1 MLATRASIG
10 APDPQEGTVRLT
22 AGFASARLVAGL
34 GAAALVLAG
43 CASGGSDES
52 DSSSSTD
59 ICADAEGDGPR
70 IGLAYDVGGVGDLS
84 FNDSAYAGLVRA
96 VEELD
101 ATCTEAEAAAGESDP
116 DREDRLIELA
126 EAGYETIIGVGFI
139 YSVAVYNVAPDY
151 PDVNFGI
158 IDGFNPNDKPDD
170 PAPNEPNVAN
180 INFAANEGSFLVGV
194 AAALTTETDNVG
206 FIGGVQGPL
215 IEAFE
220 AGYVAGVEAVDPNI
234 EIQSQYL
241 SQGDPVKGFEN
252 PPGGETAATGMYD
265 QGADVVYH
273 AAGKSGLGLFDAV
286 VEAGEG
292 NWAIGV
298 DSDQYLTAD
307 DDQKPYILTSML
319 KRVDTGVFEYAQA
332 AAEGKAPTGYVTYD
346 LAGGGVGYATSGD
359 HMSEDV
365 IAEIESY
372 KEQIIAGDIE
382 VPTTVG

>member
-1 MLATRASIG
+1 M
-10 APDPQEGTVRLT
+10 RLR
-22 AGFASARLVAGL
+22 AGFARTRLVAGL
-34 GAAALVLAG
+34 GAAALVVAG

-52 DSSSSTD
+52 DSSSTTD

-84 FNDSAYAGLVRA
+84 FNDAAYAGLVQA

-101 ATCTEAEAAAGESDP
+101 ATCTEAEAAAGESDA
-116 DREDRLIELA
+116 DRADRLIELA

-139 YSVAVYNVAPDY
+139 YSVATYEVAPDY

-158 IDGFNPNDKPDD
+158 IDGFNPTESQKDLR
-170 PAPNEPNVAN
+170 NVAN

-194 AAALTTETDNVG
+194 AAALTTETDSVG

-215 IEAFE
+215 IEGFE
-220 AGYVAGVEAVDPNI
+220 AGYVAGIEAVDPNI

-241 SQGDPVKGFEN
+241 SQNDPVKGFEN
-252 PPGGETAATGMYD
+252 PPGGETAATGMYE

-286 VEAGEG
+286 VDAGEG

-319 KRVDTGVFEYAQA
+319 KRVDTGVFEYAEA
-332 AAEGKAPTGYVTYD
+332 ASEGNAPSGYVTYD

-359 HMSEDV
+359 HLSEDV

>member
-1 MLATRASIG
+1 MLATRACIG
-10 APDPQEGTVRLT
+10 APDPQEGTVRLR
-22 AGFASARLVAGL
+22 AGFASTRLVAGL
-34 GAAALVLAG
+34 GAAALVVAG

-52 DSSSSTD
+52 DSSSTTD

-70 IGLAYDVGGVGDLS
+70 IGLAYDVGGVGDQS
-84 FNDSAYAGLVRA
+84 FNDSAYAGLVQA

-101 ATCTEAEAAAGESDP
+101 ATCTEAEAAAGESDA

-126 EAGYETIIGVGFI
+126 EADYETIIGVGFI

-158 IDGFNPNDKPDD
+158 IDGFNPTESQKDL
-170 PAPNEPNVAN
+170 PNVAN

-206 FIGGVQGPL
+206 FIGGVTGPL
-215 IEAFE
+215 IEGFE

-252 PPGGETAATGMYD
+252 PPGGETAATGMYE

-286 VEAGEG
+286 VDAGEG

-298 DSDQYLTAD
+298 DSDQYLSAD
-307 DDQKPYILTSML
+307 EDQKPYILTSML

-332 AAEGKAPTGYVTYD
+332 ASEGNAPTGYVTYD

-359 HMSEDV
+359 HLSEDV

>member
-1 MLATRASIG
+1 MLATRVRIG
-10 APDPQEGTVRLT
+10 APDPQEGTVRLR
-22 AGFASARLVAGL
+22 AGFARTRLVAGL
-34 GAAALVLAG
+34 GAAALVVAG

-84 FNDSAYAGLVRA
+84 FNDAAYAGLVQA

-101 ATCTEAEAAAGESDP
+101 ATCTE
-116 DREDRLIELA
+116 A

-139 YSVAVYNVAPDY
+139 YSVATYEVAPDY

-158 IDGFNPNDKPDD
+158 IDGFNPTESQKDL
-170 PAPNEPNVAN
+170 PNVAN

-215 IEAFE
+215 IEGFE
-220 AGYVAGVEAVDPNI
+220 AGYVAGIEAVDPNI

-241 SQGDPVKGFEN
+241 SQSDPVKGFEN
-252 PPGGETAATGMYD
+252 PPGGETAATGMYE

-286 VEAGEG
+286 VDAGEG

-319 KRVDTGVFEYAQA
+319 KRVDTGVFEYAQGA
-332 AAEGKAPTGYVTYD
+332 SEGNAPSGYVTYD

-359 HMSEDV
+359 HLSEDV

-372 KEQIIAGDIE
+372 KEQITAGDIE